1 MGKRLALLL
10 FPLTLAPAATAVAN
24 PADWQFIE
32 SVGGM
37 KVGEPQRQE
46 SGDWLLPL
54 ECDLTGL
61 RRISTDPSIL
71 NSTQVI
77 EQARWHIVDNQLRV
91 TLLLKPSSYATDA
104 ARCTPLLLQGVK
116 PGEYEAV
123 YLDGEQRHPLGKF
136 TLGR

>member
-1 MGKRLALLL
+1 MMGKSLPLLL
-10 FPLTLAPAATAVAN
+10 LLLAPAAVAAEN
-24 PADWQFIE
+24 PASWQFME

-37 KVGEPQRQE
+37 KVGAPQPQE
-46 SGDWLLPL
+46 GGGWLLPL

-61 RRISTDPSIL
+61 RRISTDPTIL

-77 EQARWHIVDNQLRV
+77 EQARWRIVDNQLQV

-104 ARCTPLLLQGVK
+104 ARCTPLRLQGVK

-123 YLDGEQRHPLGKF
+123 YLDGAQRHPLGSF
-136 TLGR
+136 TLRR